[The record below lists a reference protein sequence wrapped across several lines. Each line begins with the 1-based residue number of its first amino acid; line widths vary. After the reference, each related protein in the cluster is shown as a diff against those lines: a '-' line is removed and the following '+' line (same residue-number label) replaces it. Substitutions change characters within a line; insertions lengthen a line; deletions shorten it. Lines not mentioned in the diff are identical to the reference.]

1 MRIGWLIL
9 KNVRIECQIPK
20 ILRIA
25 GSPSPPP
32 RHPVVFGPPPL
43 LSAQEPA
50 GSRSYNTTTT
60 SRTQLYP
67 RRAASMVQKRG
78 VAGVSLAAGS
88 SVSGATSP
96 PPTSLLPWSG
106 SSGMQCVRA
115 ILLQLLEVPQCPDLG
130 ETRVGRTTMVSGAAE
145 PFLSQLSCCRTT
157 STTKA
162 NLLGAD

>member
-1 MRIGWLIL
+1 MSNSENSPDRRVPL
-9 KNVRIECQIPK
+9 
-20 ILRIA
+20 
-25 GSPSPPP
+25 SPSPSSGGVRASTVALRP
-32 RHPVVFGPPPL
+32 RASRIQELQHDDNLPHPALPTSGCIDGPEEGCRRR
-43 LSAQEPA
+43 EPC
-50 GSRSYNTTTT
+50 
-60 SRTQLYP
+60 
-67 RRAASMVQKRG
+67 RRIQCIRRH
-78 VAGVSLAAGS
+78 L
-88 SVSGATSP
+88 P